1 MQYSLAA
8 ILALAG
14 SVIAQTPG
22 FHALVKPVR
31 DEVIPAGK
39 PYTLEW
45 QPGGQDGPV
54 NFVLTGGETH
64 ALLQEIGTVATGI
77 DSKVGSYIWN
87 VDASLGDK
95 KAYGLKI
102 VLASDPTVFQWSNP
116 FTIKPVTD
124 KPVTNSTSS
133 AAPSTITSASSAA
146 PTAAATT
153 LVKTNSTTTI
163 PSNSSMTATRS
174 GAPGS
179 PTTLTQTA
187 TQGVPQA
194 TRTTTPSS
202 PQATGAAAAFGFSSA
217 ALVGGVF
224 MAVLGL

>member
-14 SVIAQTPG
+14 SVVAQTPG
-22 FHALVKPVR
+22 FHPLVKPASN
-31 DEVIPAGK
+31 EVIPAGK

-45 QPGGQDGPV
+45 QSGGQDGPV

-64 ALLQEIGTVATGI
+64 ATLQEIGTVATGI
-77 DSKVGSYIWN
+77 DSTLGKYTWN
-87 VDASLGDK
+87 VASSLGDQ

-102 VLASDPTVFQWSNP
+102 VLASDTSVFQWSNP
-116 FTIKPVTD
+116 FTIKASTD
-124 KPVTNSTSS
+124 KSTTNSTSS
-133 AAPSTITSASSAA
+133 ATSSTTTSASS
-146 PTAAATT
+146 TT
-153 LVKTNSTTTI
+153 TTPASTTIKVNSTTI
-163 PSNSSMTATRS
+163 SSNASITATKS
-174 GAPGS
+174 SAPGVA
-179 PTTLTQTA
+179 TTLTQTA
-187 TQGVPQA
+187 TQGVAQS

-202 PQATGAAAAFGFSSA
+202 PQATGAAAAIGFSSA